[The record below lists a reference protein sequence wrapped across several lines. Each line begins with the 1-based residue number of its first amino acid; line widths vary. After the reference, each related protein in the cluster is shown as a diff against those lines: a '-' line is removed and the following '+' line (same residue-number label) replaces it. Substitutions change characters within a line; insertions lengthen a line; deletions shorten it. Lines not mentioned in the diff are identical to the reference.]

1 MAARDL
7 KAVVYTDDYG
17 RDYATK
23 IDAAVFAQ
31 AGASTNPKVG
41 GADYDGTPRLPPLP
55 AQIKPRHVV
64 CSAAGRPKRRVVCL
78 TADADLFTGAETSI
92 NLPDLG
98 GAAVAFT
105 AYLPVVE
112 KYPANPDP
120 AG

>member
-1 MAARDL
+1 MAARNL
-7 KAVVYTDDYG
+7 QAVVYTDDYG

-41 GADYDGTPRLPPLP
+41 GSDYDGTPRLPPMP
-55 AQIKPRHVV
+55 AQLRPRHVIV
-64 CSAAGRPKRRVVCL
+64 SAAGRPKRRVVCL
-78 TADADLFTGAETSI
+78 SPDSDLFTGVEGSI

-105 AYLPVVE
+105 AYKAVAE
-112 KYPANPDP
+112 EYPSNPDP